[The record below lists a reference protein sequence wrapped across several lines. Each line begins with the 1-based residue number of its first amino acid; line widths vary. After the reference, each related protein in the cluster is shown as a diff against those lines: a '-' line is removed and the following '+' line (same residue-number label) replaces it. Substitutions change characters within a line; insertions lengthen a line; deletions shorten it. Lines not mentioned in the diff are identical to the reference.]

1 MGNQSID
8 LPLSADRGRRYD
20 RQNLLVLSA
29 QVITWWSLITLM
41 HREIAPAIKVG
52 IVVLFCL
59 VMQGV
64 FSFMHDCF
72 HGHGH
77 RNRHVNWAAGW
88 LSSTIF
94 GTSYTLFQVNHAGHH
109 VRNRTPSERIDFI
122 EPGESVFRKMAFYY
136 TGIMGGIWLL
146 GLVGALL
153 LPLTPYRAARPLAFQ
168 EDSNTYS
175 GAFNDFA
182 REDWNRM
189 RVELALSVGFWAAC
203 MVFFGWR
210 WQVLLIMYAAF
221 GFSWSWLQ
229 WVYHVR
235 TPIDVVEGAYN
246 LRAPT
251 IVRWLFLNFNY
262 NLTHHRQPAYRWQQL
277 FEVSNQRETQP
288 LWYRAAGI
296 IMPPRPLPDDPSTIR
311 KVYF

>member
-1 MGNQSID
+1 M
-8 LPLSADRGRRYD
+8 SAERGRRYD
-20 RQNLLVLSA
+20 RQNLLVLAA
-29 QVITWWSLITLM
+29 QVGTWWCLITLM
-41 HREIAPAIKVG
+41 HQNIAIAPKIG
-52 IVVLFCL
+52 IVILFCI

-77 RNRHVNWAAGW
+77 RNRHANWAAGW
-88 LSSTIF
+88 LASTIF

-109 VRNRTPSERIDFI
+109 VRNRTPAELVDFI
-122 EPGESVFRKMAFYY
+122 RPGESVARKFTFYY
-136 TGIMGGIWLL
+136 GGIFGGIWLF

-153 LPLTPYRAARPLAFQ
+153 LPFTPYRVARPLAFQ
-168 EDSNTYS
+168 EGNNTYS
-175 GAFNDFA
+175 GAFNDFSSA
-182 REDWNRM
+182 DWSRM
-189 RVELALSVGFWAAC
+189 RVESLLSVGFWVAAYL
-203 MVFFGWR
+203 VFDWR
-210 WQVLLIMYAAF
+210 WQVLLTMYAAF

-277 FEVSNQRETQP
+277 NAVSNQQETQP
-288 LWYRAAGI
+288 LGRRILQMYI
-296 IMPPRPLPDDPSTIR
+296 PPQPLPDDPTTIK